1 MYIVTSEFT
10 HLSNFIFAQQDFRC
24 CADTRPGESNLP
36 KIGENWKRRGR
47 KVEMQGPLLGIIVTK
62 KLEKIYIHIN
72 EIWLRCFVSR
82 SPRVRI
88 YSLEIGGRYRSIF
101 WPEPVAG
108 EFPFVIEYRATKISF
123 LWIKFLQSKSSIES
137 LLRNLESGSIMTMRM
152 MIFDDEKEERM
163 ISPSVFRRGLDISKI
178 PRYLLVT
185 RVACTN
191 FAIIDNSV
199 VRELGGPRGP

>member
-1 MYIVTSEFT
+1 
-10 HLSNFIFAQQDFRC
+10 
-24 CADTRPGESNLP
+24 
-36 KIGENWKRRGR
+36 
-47 KVEMQGPLLGIIVTK
+47 MQGPLLGIIVTK

-88 YSLEIGGRYRSIF
+88 YSLEIGGRYRNIF
-101 WPEPVAG
+101 WSEPIAG
-108 EFPFVIEYRATKISF
+108 EFLFVIEYRATKISF
-123 LWIKFLQSKSSIES
+123 LFLSSES
-137 LLRNLESGSIMTMRM
+137 NFCKVNLRSNYFCESGSIMTMRM

>member
-101 WPEPVAG
+101 WPEPVAE

>member
-88 YSLEIGGRYRSIF
+88 YSLEIGGRYRNIF
-101 WPEPVAG
+101 WSEPIAG
-108 EFPFVIEYRATKISF
+108 EFLFVIEYRATKISF
-123 LWIKFLQSKSSIES
+123 LWIKFLQSKSSIE
-137 LLRNLESGSIMTMRM
+137 LFLRNLESGSIMTMRM

>member
-88 YSLEIGGRYRSIF
+88 YSLEIGGRYRNIF
-101 WPEPVAG
+101 WSEPIAG
-108 EFPFVIEYRATKISF
+108 EFLFVIEYRATKISF
-123 LWIKFLQSKSSIES
+123 LWIKFLQSKSSIE
-137 LLRNLESGSIMTMRM
+137 LFLRNLESGSIMTMRM
-152 MIFDDEKEERM
+152 MIFDDEKKERM
-163 ISPSVFRRGLDISKI
+163 TSPSVFRRGLDISKI

>member
-1 MYIVTSEFT
+1 
-10 HLSNFIFAQQDFRC
+10 
-24 CADTRPGESNLP
+24 
-36 KIGENWKRRGR
+36 
-47 KVEMQGPLLGIIVTK
+47 MQGPLLGIIDVTK

-123 LWIKFLQSKSSIES
+123 L
-137 LLRNLESGSIMTMRM
+137 
-152 MIFDDEKEERM
+152 
-163 ISPSVFRRGLDISKI
+163 
-178 PRYLLVT
+178 
-185 RVACTN
+185 
-191 FAIIDNSV
+191 
-199 VRELGGPRGP
+199 

>member
-1 MYIVTSEFT
+1 MYIVTSEST

-24 CADTRPGESNLP
+24 CADTRPGESLP

-101 WPEPVAG
+101 WPEPVAE

>member
-88 YSLEIGGRYRSIF
+88 YSLEIGGRYRNIF
-101 WPEPVAG
+101 WSEPIAG
-108 EFPFVIEYRATKISF
+108 EFLFVIEYRATKISF
-123 LWIKFLQSKSSIES
+123 LWIKFLQSKSSIE
-137 LLRNLESGSIMTMRM
+137 LFLRKWLDN
-152 MIFDDEKEERM
+152 DDEDDDIRRWEGGKND
-163 ISPSVFRRGLDISKI
+163 ISLCILRGLDISKI

>member
-88 YSLEIGGRYRSIF
+88 YSLEIGGRYRNIF
-101 WPEPVAG
+101 WSEPIAG
-108 EFPFVIEYRATKISF
+108 EFLFVIEYRATKISF
-123 LWIKFLQSKSSIES
+123 LWIKFLQSKSSIE
-137 LLRNLESGSIMTMRM
+137 LFLRNLESGSIMTMRM

-163 ISPSVFRRGLDISKI
+163 TSPCVFWEDWIFRKYHAI
-178 PRYLLVT
+178 YLLPEWRAPT
-185 RVACTN
+185 SR
-191 FAIIDNSV
+191 
-199 VRELGGPRGP
+199 L

>member
-1 MYIVTSEFT
+1 MYIVTSEST

-82 SPRVRI
+82 SPRIRI

>member
-101 WPEPVAG
+101 WPEPVAE

-123 LWIKFLQSKSSIES
+123 LWIKFLQSKSSIE
-137 LLRNLESGSIMTMRM
+137 LFLRNLESGSIMTMRM